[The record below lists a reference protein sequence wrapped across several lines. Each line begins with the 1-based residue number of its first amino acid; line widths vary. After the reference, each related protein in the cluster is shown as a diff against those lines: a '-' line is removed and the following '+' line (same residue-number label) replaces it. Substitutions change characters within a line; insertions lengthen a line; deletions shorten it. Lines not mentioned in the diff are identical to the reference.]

1 MSTSD
6 NTLQEQT
13 IIHDPRAMAP
23 ASRFLY
29 NPNLNKSLRYKGFGG
44 YLVERDPL
52 RQWGQAQFR
61 MVLTNRWPRSAST
74 WLPLSKLPQR
84 PALPPFAH
92 PAAANGSPSRRD
104 NGQHRGRS
112 RVGPIAGQD
121 KPAVTIKARSSRPS
135 EAESD
140 SDNRFSK
147 FRTCGIYCP
156 TRRKKSRPGRGAH
169 GRHGMAR
176 GCRRRWVRREKTDQN
191 FFYLNRP

>member
-1 MSTSD
+1 LCPRSLRISAHSPATHRRRRRAWGHPVSLWTPECRRPTTHYRNKRSST
-6 NTLQEQT
+6 T
-13 IIHDPRAMAP
+13 PGRWRP

-92 PAAANGSPSRRD
+92 PAAATGSPSRRA

-112 RVGPIAGQD
+112 RAGPIAGQD
-121 KPAVTIKARSSRPS
+121 KPAVTIKARSS
-135 EAESD
+135 
-140 SDNRFSK
+140 
-147 FRTCGIYCP
+147 
-156 TRRKKSRPGRGAH
+156 
-169 GRHGMAR
+169 
-176 GCRRRWVRREKTDQN
+176 
-191 FFYLNRP
+191 

>member
-92 PAAANGSPSRRD
+92 PAAATGSPSRRA

-112 RVGPIAGQD
+112 RAGPIAGQD
-121 KPAVTIKARSSRPS
+121 KPAVTIKARVELTPRGRVRFGQSLFKIQNVWYILSHSPEKPRAPV
-135 EAESD
+135 EALTGDMEWL
-140 SDNRFSK
+140 
-147 FRTCGIYCP
+147 
-156 TRRKKSRPGRGAH
+156 GATEDV
-169 GRHGMAR
+169 G
-176 GCRRRWVRREKTDQN
+176 
-191 FFYLNRP
+191 